1 VIVGVFHNTFD
12 WTAVGTL
19 ALALATGVALV
30 LGWLTLRQTRS
41 EIALSRREV
50 EEAHRPVVVPVADDR
65 DIGRRPARPQVQNR
79 KELFIPIENIGA
91 GPALDL
97 WAKVKI
103 ADSEDPQRQAIIGGL
118 GVNRL
123 LPLWIVLHGHR
134 DVSSDDTFR
143 LTVTYADLSGKE
155 WVTHGYW
162 VPESNRWW
170 TTIERLAPDSEVY
183 RERREIR
190 PGRWPQEPT

>member
-19 ALALATGVALV
+19 ALALATAVALV

-65 DIGRRPARPQVQNR
+65 VIGQLLAKPQVRNR

-103 ADSEDPQRQAIIGGL
+103 ADSDEAQRQAIIAGL

-123 LPLWIVLHGHR
+123 LPLWIVLHGRR
-134 DVSSDDTFR
+134 DVSPEDGFH
-143 LTVTYADLSGKE
+143 LTVTYADVSGKE
-155 WVTHGYW
+155 WITYGYW
-162 VPESNRWW
+162 TPASNRWW
-170 TTIERLAPDSEVY
+170 TSIERLAPDSEVY

-190 PGRWPQEPT
+190 PGRLRQEPA